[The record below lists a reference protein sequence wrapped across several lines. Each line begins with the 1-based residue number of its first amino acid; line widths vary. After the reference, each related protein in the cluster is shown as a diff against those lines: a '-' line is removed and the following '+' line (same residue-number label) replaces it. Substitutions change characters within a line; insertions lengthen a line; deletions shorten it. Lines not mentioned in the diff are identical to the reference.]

1 MNHEHNYFGNYVITK
16 VITII
21 PEGGMNRC
29 AKILAQ
35 KEN

>member
-1 MNHEHNYFGNYVITK
+1 MNYEGITK

-21 PEGGMNRC
+21 PEGGMNHC
-29 AKILAQ
+29 ANILAQ